1 MSNVS
6 PTARLRDPLRNFQ
19 FQVLLDGL
27 DGLAKPVGGVQRVS
41 GLSHAVTAY
50 EVWEGGNNLHRYANP
65 DKVTWDPI
73 SLEQGLAIDD
83 TLEQWATAVRHFAMT
98 GQLFTPPGAPGPVR
112 LKRNVVIEARD
123 PVFSAGA
130 SPAASRMA
138 SPTEAPLGRR
148 YRVFNAW
155 ISKYTALPRLDATAA
170 EIALLTVEL
179 THEGWALEPF
189 PTASPAAAGPAP

>member
-1 MSNVS
+1 MPNVS

-19 FQVLLDGL
+19 FQVFLDGL
-27 DGLAKPVGGVQRVS
+27 DGLATPVGGVQRVS

-83 TLEQWATAVRHFAMT
+83 TLEQWAAAVRHFAMT
-98 GQLFTPPGAPGPVR
+98 GQLLTPSDGKGAVR

-123 PVFSAGA
+123 PVFGA
-130 SPAASRMA
+130 TPAHMA
-138 SPTEAPLGRR
+138 SPSEAPLGRR

-155 ISKYTALPRLDATAA
+155 ISKYNALPRLDATAA
-170 EIALLTVEL
+170 EVALLSVEL

-189 PTASPAAAGPAP
+189 PAAASASP

>member
-1 MSNVS
+1 MPNVS
-6 PTARLRDPLRNFQ
+6 PSARLRDPLRNFQ

-27 DGLAKPVGGVQRVS
+27 EGPSTVVGGVQRVS
-41 GLSHAVTAY
+41 GLSHTVTAY

-73 SLEQGLAIDD
+73 SLEQGLALDD
-83 TLEQWATAVRHFAMT
+83 TLEQWASAVRHFAMT
-98 GQLFTPPGAPGPVR
+98 GQLLTPPGAKGPLR

-123 PVFSAGA
+123 PVFAPSSAQ
-130 SPAASRMA
+130 MA
-138 SPTEAPLGRR
+138 SPKAAPLGRR

-155 ISKYTALPRLDATAA
+155 ISKYNALPKLDATAA
-170 EIALLTVEL
+170 EIALLSVEL

-189 PTASPAAAGPAP
+189 PTAPSPAT

>member
-1 MSNVS
+1 MPNVS
-6 PTARLRDPLRNFQ
+6 PSARLRDPLRNFQ
-19 FQVLLDGL
+19 FQVLIDGL
-27 DGLAKPVGGVQRVS
+27 NGLATPVGGVQRVS

-73 SLEQGLAIDD
+73 SLEQGLALDD
-83 TLEQWATAVRHFAMT
+83 TLEQWASAVRHFAMT
-98 GQLFTPPGAPGPVR
+98 GQLLTPPGAASPLR

-123 PVFSAGA
+123 PVFATTA
-130 SPAASRMA
+130 SHMA
-138 SPTEAPLGRR
+138 TPKDATPLGRR

-170 EIALLTVEL
+170 EVALLTVEL

-189 PTASPAAAGPAP
+189 PAPAGAAP